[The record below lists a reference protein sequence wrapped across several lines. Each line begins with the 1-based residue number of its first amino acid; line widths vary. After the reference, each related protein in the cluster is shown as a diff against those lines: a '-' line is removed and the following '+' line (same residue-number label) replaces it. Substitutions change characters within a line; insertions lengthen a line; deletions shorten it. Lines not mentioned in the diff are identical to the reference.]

1 VWSTIAVGWPTRN
14 INACTYGRWTSVDR
28 NHLEAFEVLL
38 EGAARDAQTPGD
50 FPLGETWLEGR
61 APLLVLDIT
70 APGILR
76 VGSIRGHP
84 FSGSPGATPAH
95 RVRSRWT
102 RSR

>member
-1 VWSTIAVGWPTRN
+1 VGWPTRN

-28 NHLEAFEVLL
+28 NHLETFEVLL

-50 FPLGETWLEGR
+50 FPLGETWIEGR

-70 APGILR
+70 APGSLR

-84 FSGSPGATPAH
+84 LSGSPGATPAH